1 MMTDL
6 STLTHC
12 FMNAT
17 FMAQRGRIAPQKAVW
32 VNSSRFWYTD
42 SAFAYYMGTLPGP
55 PFPVKPAQRYLPE
68 VLCCRK
74 GIIQSLIPCHTTTKS
89 DNNVNMKHA

>member
-1 MMTDL
+1 
-6 STLTHC
+6 
-12 FMNAT
+12 MNAT
-17 FMAQRGRIAPQKAVW
+17 FMARRGRIAPQKAVW

-74 GIIQSLIPCHTTTKS
+74 GIIIIKV
-89 DNNVNMKHA
+89 VNDKPPSCRFLVVNSGECNL